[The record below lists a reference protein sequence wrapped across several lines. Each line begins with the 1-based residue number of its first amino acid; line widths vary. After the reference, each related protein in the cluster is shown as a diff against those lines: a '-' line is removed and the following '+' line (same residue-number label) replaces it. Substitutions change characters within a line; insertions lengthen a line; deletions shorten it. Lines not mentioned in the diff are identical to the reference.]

1 MNINVV
7 RWLEKV
13 DNKTGEPY
21 LNMQIEWLPAR
32 DRTCS
37 YDVVYFGTHF
47 DIDQRNVPLESLY
60 SFVIPERLKYDEEY
74 SVAVRGKNT
83 HNEHLQ
89 GKVEWVSFH
98 SKPCNSRACMEIPV
112 RIKIQNTSVDY
123 THLGNRTFNVNAS
136 WVTNL
141 QPERIQIYLH
151 DADHNSYNNSTEV
164 YVLNGTQTSFMFEN
178 IVIVGSSFSVN
189 LTVFLDDDSD
199 LETQLVH
206 LPFYP
211 DNKLDEI
218 LFYSL
223 VAIMIL
229 LLIALFKVWKGRI
242 DSFISLMAQKRLEN
256 MDLETVKTM
265 STGTVL
271 DLIAELTKDELM
283 EVERENI
290 TVLELLGE
298 GAFGLVNKALMIKNG
313 EKQHVAVKM
322 LKSKNKF

>member
-1 MNINVV
+1 MNIDVV

-21 LNMQIEWLPAR
+21 LNMEIEWLPAI

-47 DIDQRNVPLESLY
+47 DIDQKNVPLDSLY

-83 HNEHLQ
+83 HKEHLQ
-89 GKVEWVSFH
+89 SKIEWVAFH
-98 SKPCNSRACMEIPV
+98 SISCNSSTCMKIPV
-112 RIKIQNTSVDY
+112 KLKIEKFSVDY
-123 THLGNRTFNVNAS
+123 TNVGNRTFNVNAT

-141 QPERIQIYLH
+141 QPERTFIYLH

-164 YVLNGTQTSFMFEN
+164 YILNGTQTSFLFEN
-178 IVIVGSSFSVN
+178 IVIIGSSFSVN
-189 LTVFLDDDSD
+189 LTVYLDKDFD
-199 LETQLVH
+199 LNTTLVY
-206 LPFYP
+206 LPFYEG
-211 DNKLDEI
+211 NKLDEI
-218 LFYSL
+218 LFYTL
-223 VAIMIL
+223 VVFMVI

-265 STGTVL
+265 SMGTVL
-271 DLIAELTKDELM
+271 DSIAELTKDELM

-290 TVLELLGE
+290 TILELLGE
-298 GAFGLVNKALMIKNG
+298 GAFGLVNKALMIRNG
-313 EKQHVAVKM
+313 EKEYVAVKM
-322 LKSKNKF
+322 LKSKN

>member
-1 MNINVV
+1 MNIDVV

-21 LNMQIEWLPAR
+21 LNMEIEWLPAI

-47 DIDQRNVPLESLY
+47 DIDQKNVPLDSLY

-83 HNEHLQ
+83 HKEHLQ
-89 GKVEWVSFH
+89 SKIEWVAFNSI
-98 SKPCNSRACMEIPV
+98 SCNSSTCMKIPV
-112 RIKIQNTSVDY
+112 KLKIEKFSVDY
-123 THLGNRTFNVNAS
+123 TNVGNRTFNVNAT

-141 QPERIQIYLH
+141 QPERTFIYLH

-164 YVLNGTQTSFMFEN
+164 YVLNGTQTSFLFEN
-178 IVIVGSSFSVN
+178 IVIIGSSFSVN
-189 LTVFLDDDSD
+189 LTVYLDKDFD
-199 LETQLVH
+199 LNTTLVY
-206 LPFYP
+206 LPFYEG
-211 DNKLDEI
+211 NKLDEI
-218 LFYSL
+218 LFYTL
-223 VAIMIL
+223 VVFMVI

-265 STGTVL
+265 SMGTVL
-271 DLIAELTKDELM
+271 DSIAELTKDELM

-290 TVLELLGE
+290 TILELLGE
-298 GAFGLVNKALMIKNG
+298 GAFGLVNKALMIRNG
-313 EKQHVAVKM
+313 EKEYVAVKM
-322 LKSKNKF
+322 LKSKN

>member
-1 MNINVV
+1 MNIDVV

-21 LNMQIEWLPAR
+21 LNMEIEWLPAI

-47 DIDQRNVPLESLY
+47 DIDQKNVPLDSLY

-83 HNEHLQ
+83 HKEHLQ
-89 GKVEWVSFH
+89 SKIEWVAFH
-98 SKPCNSRACMEIPV
+98 SISCNSSTCMKIPV
-112 RIKIQNTSVDY
+112 KLKIEKFSVDY
-123 THLGNRTFNVNAS
+123 TNVGNRTFNVNAT

-141 QPERIQIYLH
+141 QPERTSIYLH
-151 DADHNSYNNSTEV
+151 DADHNSYNNSTDV
-164 YVLNGTQTSFMFEN
+164 YTLNGTQTSFLFEN
-178 IVIVGSSFSVN
+178 IVIIGSSFSVN
-189 LTVFLDDDSD
+189 LTVYLDEDFD
-199 LETQLVH
+199 LNTTLVY
-206 LPFYP
+206 LPFYEG
-211 DNKLDEI
+211 NKLDEI
-218 LFYSL
+218 LFYTL
-223 VAIMIL
+223 VVFMVI

-265 STGTVL
+265 SMGTVL
-271 DLIAELTKDELM
+271 DSIAELTKDELM

-290 TVLELLGE
+290 TILELLGE
-298 GAFGLVNKALMIKNG
+298 GAFGLVNKALMIRNG
-313 EKQHVAVKM
+313 EKEYVAVKM
-322 LKSKNKF
+322 LKSKN